1 MGEGEDEM
9 RQALLLPALLLTA
22 CSFRSPDPV
31 FHTLRPAA
39 PAAVATTSGAALEIL
54 PLRLPELLQRPQ
66 LVLATGPGTYQLAE
80 GHRWANGLD
89 RELQRALGAALSAA
103 LGAEVVAFPEGPK
116 VQATRRLEVE
126 ILHCEA
132 APGNTFAFQAT
143 WTLSGT
149 GAPLRRTTRLD
160 EPVAGRTPEALVAAH
175 ERAVAALAKEIAAAV
190 AEAR

>member
-1 MGEGEDEM
+1 M

-31 FHTLRPAA
+31 FHTLRAA
-39 PAAVATTSGAALEIL
+39 PVTPATAPRGPALEIL

-89 RELQRALGAALSAA
+89 RELQRALGTALSSA
-103 LGAEVVAFPEGPK
+103 LGAEVVAFPDGPK
-116 VQATRRLEVE
+116 VQAARRLEVE

-132 APGNTFAFQAT
+132 APGNTLAFHAT
-143 WTLSGT
+143 WTLSGAGT
-149 GAPLRRTTRLD
+149 PLRRTTRLD
-160 EPVAGRTPEALVAAH
+160 EPVAGKTPEALVAAH
-175 ERAVAALAKEIAAAV
+175 ERVLAALAKEIAVAV
-190 AEAR
+190 TDQP